1 MNRIPIDRI
10 IQKLDAAFDDRD
22 LRSAGQ
28 LLTYWRSEAVALG
41 DTEGELAIVSEQLGY
56 YRKTGE
62 REAALEAVD
71 RAEALIDA
79 LQNKDTVSGAT
90 VALNAAT
97 TLKAF
102 GQTERSLHFYESAKD
117 VYLTRLAD
125 TDPRKAGFY
134 NNYAL
139 AFVDLGCYPEAETA
153 YRTAIDLLTAI
164 DPTQPEIAVTYVN
177 LAYLYAA
184 WGGGDHEIAPC
195 LDAAYTLLTAIGV
208 PQNGNTAFHVSKC
221 ADAFAEFHDPRAEH
235 LRTAAETYYH
245 RHHLR

>member
-1 MNRIPIDRI
+1 MNRIPIARI
-10 IQKLDAAFDDRD
+10 IEKLDAAFDDRD

-28 LLTYWRSEAVALG
+28 LLTYWRGEAVALG
-41 DTEGELAIVSEQLGY
+41 DREGELAMVSEQLGY

-71 RAEALIDA
+71 RAEVLIDA

-102 GQTERSLHFYESAKD
+102 GEAERSLYFYEIAKD
-117 VYLTRLAD
+117 VYLNRLSD
-125 TDPRKAGFY
+125 DDPRKAGFY

-153 YRTAIDLLTAI
+153 YRTAIAI
-164 DPTQPEIAVTYVN
+164 LEAGGGEQAEIAVTYVN

-184 WGGGDHEIAPC
+184 WGGTDADVTPC
-195 LDAAYTLLTAIGV
+195 LDKAFAQLTAIGI
-208 PQNGNTAFHVSKC
+208 PQDGNTAFHISKC
-221 ADAFAEFHDPRAEH
+221 ADAFAEFRDPRADD
-235 LRTAAETYYH
+235 LRAAAETYYH
-245 RHHLR
+245 RPR